1 MAPPSPP
8 GPLVQYL
15 NAISH
20 AEPFVTI
27 LHLIVFVPFLALA
40 TPLGLVGIFLY
51 AAFRLYVACIVPP
64 VTPAPHLAVVVTG
77 CDTGFGRELA
87 LAAADAGFTVF
98 AGCLTPQTSWPGP
111 TSPRLIPLLM
121 DVTNNEQVH
130 EAVRSVEQWLA
141 AATATDDDS
150 QPPTTPRRRLHALV
164 NNAGVGG
171 IGLVD
176 WMDVKFFELCINGAC
191 VLFFRVFGF
200 APQQRPL
207 IDLVLFL
214 HLSFLFSLTMVL
226 TSTPDTRTLH
236 KHEPTHTPKSTTWAW
251 SGAARRFCPFSAA
264 RWTVVVA
271 SST

>member
-1 MAPPSPP
+1 VDQPSRSTAPPQHKESIFHSSQQTKNQEGHSDGRRDGRKTTQNMAPPSPP

-20 AEPFVTI
+20 VEPFVTI
-27 LHLIVFVPFLALA
+27 LHLIVFVPFLILA

-51 AAFRLYVACIVPP
+51 AAFRLYVAYIVSPI
-64 VTPAPHLAVVVTG
+64 TPAPHLAVVVTG
-77 CDTGFGRELA
+77 CDSGFGRELA
-87 LAAADAGFTVF
+87 LSAADAGFTVF

-121 DVTNNEQVH
+121 DVTNDGQVQ

-141 AATATDDDS
+141 ANDDS
-150 QPPTTPRRRLHALV
+150 QQPPRRRLHALV

-176 WMDVKFFELCINGAC
+176 WMDVKFYELCINGAC
-191 VLFFRVFGF
+191 VCFFRGLVFR
-200 APQQRPL
+200 PMTTTSDRPVPL
-207 IDLVLFL
+207 ICLFHVLR
-214 HLSFLFSLTMVL
+214 MVP

-236 KHEPTHTPKSTTWAW
+236 KH
-251 SGAARRFCPFSAA
+251 
-264 RWTVVVA
+264 
-271 SST
+271 

>member
-27 LHLIVFVPFLALA
+27 LHLVVFVPFLILA
-40 TPLGLVGIFLY
+40 TPLGLVGICLY
-51 AAFRLYVACIVPP
+51 AAFRLYVAYGVPP

-77 CDTGFGRELA
+77 CDSGFGRELA
-87 LAAADAGFTVF
+87 LSAADAGFTVF

-121 DVTNNEQVH
+121 DVTNDEQVQK
-130 EAVRSVEQWLA
+130 AVRAVEQWLA
-141 AATATDDDS
+141 ATDDS
-150 QPPTTPRRRLHALV
+150 QPPPPRRRLHALV

-176 WMDVKFFELCINGAC
+176 WMDVNFYELCINGAC
-191 VLFFRVFGF
+191 VCFSRVFVF
-200 APQQRPL
+200 SPHKQRPSDRPGPL
-207 IDLVLFL
+207 YL
-214 HLSFLFSLTMVL
+214 HLSCLF
-226 TSTPDTRTLH
+226 
-236 KHEPTHTPKSTTWAW
+236 
-251 SGAARRFCPFSAA
+251 F
-264 RWTVVVA
+264 
-271 SST
+271 